1 MIPETSRRLV
11 TLTACAAAIGIV
23 VACSPSGPPE
33 PSGDYGPYS
42 EPPYIGP
49 RSPCSTGPAYAWDAT
64 FPEGPRESPHPV
76 CIQRCGTHPTM
87 LWGDRGG
94 VAPMIDA
101 VPSGAC
107 AYEGEACSMVAVR
120 PCCGPEGDHGQAL
133 LFECRCRGGA
143 WTCAATYH
151 GGVCACT
158 DGGAGGT
165 DGGSDGGSEDA
176 GVDAEPADSGAEGG

>member
-1 MIPETSRRLV
+1 MIRTAKTSRRLL

-49 RSPCSTGPAYAWDAT
+49 RSPCSSGPAHAWDAT
-64 FPEGPRESPHPV
+64 FSEGPRESPHPV
-76 CIQRCGTHPTM
+76 CIERCGTHPRM

-94 VAPMIDA
+94 IAPTIDA

-120 PCCGPEGDHGQAL
+120 PCCGPEGDHGEAL

-143 WTCAATYH
+143 WTCAAAHH
-151 GGVCACT
+151 GGMCSCT
-158 DGGAGGT
+158 DGGASGT
-165 DGGSDGGSEDA
+165 DGGGGVEA
-176 GVDAEPADSGAEGG
+176 GSDAEPADFGADGG